1 MSSEKTK
8 LDEMDRRLMQ
18 LLQDEFP
25 LDERPWEILAA
36 RLGIS
41 AEEVLSRTKRLL
53 KEGIVRKIFPVLN
66 AYRLG
71 TCDSTL
77 IAMRVPPERMEEVA
91 SIVNE
96 YKTVTHNYER
106 EHDFNLWFTI
116 TACGEGKLQET
127 IEEIKRRTRIP
138 DKDILDLRTTR
149 VFKIDVRFQFISEG
163 GELKISEASPPFP
176 NAFAEA
182 AEGARGLSAGIGEK
196 GGGTKSSSEPA
207 EAVEMDEQEKRILHA
222 LQDGI
227 PAEERPFDA
236 VASRLGIST
245 AELLARL
252 RRLIQKGIVK
262 RFGASFDQRK
272 IGIVANAVIAW
283 KVPPERTVEVGVKLS
298 QFRGVT
304 HCYER
309 KTAPPQWEY
318 NLFTVVHGYD
328 RSSVEE
334 YAKMLA
340 EAVGIKEYVV
350 LFSSQQFKR
359 ASIGAPH

>member
-18 LLQDEFP
+18 MLQDEFP

-116 TACGEGKLQET
+116 TACGKGELQKA
-127 IEEIKRRTRIP
+127 IEEIKRRTRI
-138 DKDILDLRTTR
+138 KDILDLRTTR
-149 VFKIDVRFQFISEG
+149 VFKIDVRFQFISDE
-163 GELKISEASPPFP
+163 GELKISEASQPFP

-182 AEGARGLSAGIGEK
+182 

-207 EAVEMDEQEKRILHA
+207 AAMEMDEQEKRILHA

-272 IGIVANAVIAW
+272 IGIVANAMIAW

-334 YAKMLA
+334 YAKRLA

>member
-1 MSSEKTK
+1 
-8 LDEMDRRLMQ
+8 
-18 LLQDEFP
+18 LQ
-25 LDERPWEILAA
+25 
-36 RLGIS
+36 
-41 AEEVLSRTKRLL
+41 K
-53 KEGIVRKIFPVLN
+53 
-66 AYRLG
+66 
-71 TCDSTL
+71 
-77 IAMRVPPERMEEVA
+77 
-91 SIVNE
+91 
-96 YKTVTHNYER
+96 
-106 EHDFNLWFTI
+106 
-116 TACGEGKLQET
+116 T

-182 AEGARGLSAGIGEK
+182 VAEGARGLSAGIGEK
-196 GGGTKSSSEPA
+196 GGGTKSSKPA

-262 RFGASFDQRK
+262 RFGASFNQRK

>member
-8 LDEMDRRLMQ
+8 LDETDRRLMQ

-53 KEGIVRKIFPVLN
+53 NEGIVRKIFPVLN

-96 YKTVTHNYER
+96 YKTVTHNYKR

-116 TACGEGKLQET
+116 TACGKGELQKIIEG
-127 IEEIKRRTRIP
+127 IKRRTRIP

-182 AEGARGLSAGIGEK
+182 VAEGARGLSAGMGEK
-196 GGGTKSSSEPA
+196 CGGTKSSSEPA
-207 EAVEMDEQEKRILHA
+207 EAVEMDKQEKRILHA

-236 VASRLGIST
+236 VANLS
-245 AELLARL
+245 
-252 RRLIQKGIVK
+252 LIHI
-262 RFGASFDQRK
+262 
-272 IGIVANAVIAW
+272 
-283 KVPPERTVEVGVKLS
+283 
-298 QFRGVT
+298 
-304 HCYER
+304 
-309 KTAPPQWEY
+309 
-318 NLFTVVHGYD
+318 
-328 RSSVEE
+328 
-334 YAKMLA
+334 
-340 EAVGIKEYVV
+340 
-350 LFSSQQFKR
+350 
-359 ASIGAPH
+359 